1 MKRRFSAVSALLL
14 LIIAAG
20 CVETPSCGIGVDF
33 SPDGRQIAFQDL
45 SRKDGVIAVVNTDG
59 SGYRAI
65 AQVKTFSTPI
75 WSPDGRY
82 LLFYDGQSLC
92 VYDMGRRQIRRLQDT
107 EPVGYIWSADGR
119 QIVYLTSKPAQAIWL
134 DARSGEVLLRVD
146 LPVDP
151 TPLALGANLASI
163 PQTWNIAF
171 IGSEGNLYTVEA
183 GVVYQ
188 ITHTG
193 DVGSLWVSPDGTR
206 LRWTRMSAQTKPYL
220 VVHEYDL
227 SSRTVTDTLYRFD
240 LRRLPRQAGYELPF
254 AGGVFSPDGH
264 ALLIQA
270 IFARGKGKSQQ
281 SYSALYLA
289 KAGQDAARL
298 LLTSEVRQ
306 AQSQDLIIP
315 RWSRDGSQVEAQILS
330 EKRVSLWVGRA
341 DGTAGRVIWQK
352 KAQ

>member
-20 CVETPSCGIGVDF
+20 CVETPSCGLGVDF
-33 SPDGRQIAFQDL
+33 SPDGTQIAFQDL
-45 SRKDGVIAVVNTDG
+45 SRKDGVIAVMNTDG
-59 SGYRAI
+59 SGYRVI
-65 AQVKTFSTPI
+65 ARAKTLTCPI

-92 VYDMGRRQIRRLQDT
+92 VYDMNRCQIRRLRDI
-107 EPVGYIWSADGR
+107 EPVGYIWIADGR

-151 TPLALGANLASI
+151 APLALGANLASI

-188 ITHTG
+188 ITHTS

-227 SSRTVTDTLYRFD
+227 SSRSVTTVYRFD
-240 LRRLPRQAGYELPF
+240 LRRIPHQAGYELLP
-254 AGGVFSPDGH
+254 ANSVFSPDGR
-264 ALLIQA
+264 ALLIPA
-270 IFARGKGKSQQ
+270 IYARGRRKLEQ

-289 KAGQDAARL
+289 KMGQDTARL
-298 LLTSEVRQ
+298 LLSSVVERG
-306 AQSQDLIIP
+306 QSSVLIISC
-315 RWSRDGSQVEAQILS
+315 WSRDGSQVAAQILS

>member
-20 CVETPSCGIGVDF
+20 CVETPSCGFGVDF
-33 SPDGRQIAFQDL
+33 SPDGTQIAFQDL
-45 SRKDGVIAVVNTDG
+45 SRKDGIIAVMNTDG

-65 AQVKTFSTPI
+65 APTKALTYPI

-82 LLFYDGQSLC
+82 ILFYDGQSLC
-92 VYDMGRRQIRRLQDT
+92 VYDTNRRQLRRLRDT

-134 DARSGEVLLRVD
+134 DAHSGEVLLRVD

-151 TPLALGANLASI
+151 VPLALGANLASI

-227 SSRTVTDTLYRFD
+227 SSRTVTDTVYRFD
-240 LRRLPRQAGYELPF
+240 LRRIPHPAGYELLP
-254 AGGVFSPDGH
+254 ANGVFSPDGRT
-264 ALLIQA
+264 LLIQA
-270 IFARGKGKSQQ
+270 IFARGNGKLQQ

-289 KAGQDAARL
+289 KIGQDTARL
-298 LLTSEVRQ
+298 LLASEVNRGQ
-306 AQSQDLIIP
+306 TPVLITP
-315 RWSRDGSQVEAQILS
+315 RWSRDSSQVAAQILS
-330 EKRVSLWVGRA
+330 KKRISLWVGRA
-341 DGTAGRVIWQK
+341 DGTAGRVIWQR

>member
-20 CVETPSCGIGVDF
+20 CVETPSCGFGVDF
-33 SPDGRQIAFQDL
+33 SPDGKQIAFQDFVG
-45 SRKDGVIAVVNTDG
+45 KNGVIAVVKTNG

-65 AQVKTFSTPI
+65 ARAKTWTCPT

-92 VYDMGRRQIRRLQDT
+92 VYDMNQRQLRRLRDI
-107 EPVGYIWSADGR
+107 EPVGYIWSTDGR
-119 QIVYLTSKPAQAIWL
+119 HIVYLDSKPAQATWL
-134 DARSGEVLLRVD
+134 DAHTGEVLLRVD

-151 TPLALGANLASI
+151 VPLLLGANLASI

-206 LRWTRMSAQTKPYL
+206 LRWTRLPAQAKQYL

-227 SSRTVTDTLYRFD
+227 SSRTVTDTPYRFD
-240 LRRLPRQAGYELPF
+240 LRRLPHRAGYEQVS
-254 AGGVFSPDGH
+254 AGGVFSPDGRT
-264 ALLIQA
+264 LLILA
-270 IFARGKGKSQQ
+270 EFKRGSGGSEQL
-281 SYSALYLA
+281 YWALYRA
-289 KAGQDAARL
+289 KSGQDTARL
-298 LLTSEVRQ
+298 LLASEVERGQ
-306 AQSQDLIIP
+306 FSAMIIP
-315 RWSRDGSQVEAQILS
+315 RWSRDGSQVAAQILS

-341 DGTAGRVIWQK
+341 DGTAGRVIWQR
-352 KAQ
+352 KAR